1 MLVSIALAPC
11 VLRPPAAHSPSL
23 IRSLSAMLHAVSQ
36 NGIIVCPDALALRA
50 DLVQAAA
57 AASGPAAQRFR
68 LVATDVAKE
77 IERYSASPGNVSP
90 GTATGSSLCAECV
103 SAARWGRCDAVVVLD
118 DPERQLCIA
127 AGAPPERIVPLED
140 FGGSSL
146 DLKRSGWLTAQ
157 RLDTLARPD
166 ALALVGSAIRF
177 SKKIVVADKMIG
189 VAAKDGA
196 AKATK
201 HLRGVAYLVDA
212 WSAASPH
219 ASAILE
225 VEIVSVAGGSGARAG
240 FIDPVAARTAIT
252 NAMTQLGTLSKLGG
266 LTITLKQDDDPQV
279 FNDRL
284 LVCGTRV
291 WGIHHG
297 FDDLGK
303 LLPTRPGSPTSR
315 LRPTRI
321 EPSSDALATT
331 YRDIRAL
338 RDA

>member
-1 MLVSIALAPC
+1 
-11 VLRPPAAHSPSL
+11 
-23 IRSLSAMLHAVSQ
+23 
-36 NGIIVCPDALALRA
+36 
-50 DLVQAAA
+50 
-57 AASGPAAQRFR
+57 
-68 LVATDVAKE
+68 
-77 IERYSASPGNVSP
+77 
-90 GTATGSSLCAECV
+90 
-103 SAARWGRCDAVVVLD
+103 
-118 DPERQLCIA
+118 
-127 AGAPPERIVPLED
+127 LED

-146 DLKRSGWLTAQ
+146 DLRRSGWLTAQ

-212 WSAASPH
+212 WSAATPH
-219 ASAILE
+219 AGATLE

-240 FIDPVAARTAIT
+240 FIDPGVARIAIT

-284 LVCGTRV
+284 LVCGTRA

-303 LLPTRPGSPTSR
+303 LLPARPGSPTSK
-315 LRPTRI
+315 LRATRI
-321 EPSSDALATT
+321 ELSSDALATT